1 MKLTVSSKDV
11 VTNVVNFICKLV
23 FKDELEAIKQE
34 TQASSANASRYIS
47 AVLKLDNLTDL
58 ERQALIDSYIE
69 MNPYYKKLK
78 DDHGI
83 APHISRLAKDMD
95 IISQNEALVT
105 KYPYLYYYRTIYKE
119 CLTSF
124 YATSYSVAMTSKDNY
139 REFALMTVN
148 IMAYINLMRKWLEN
162 PFDIEIMSEPDID
175 RFMFSFG
182 ITFFRD
188 LPFKYKTLIA
198 RNLNK
203 LIASKGTD
211 RVIVDILE
219 IFNFSG
225 IDIYKYYL
233 AKEATDQPA
242 GSKSSNWLINKNLD
256 VYFLS
261 HTIKIPSLQ
270 IAMKNNEYKKTRY
283 EKMVSRDPYWQ
294 IEKHEIA
301 AMDFDFVETKYF
313 SIESGFDF
321 TTELLNSSL
330 MFNLIRKIRSDYKNK
345 EFLSITSRSLP
356 GDGIA
361 TLEDILVTIQ
371 VLTCDLYNVPDT
383 IEYSL
388 EATANVNSFAK
399 KDLVPAINTQLFID
413 HPDVLSNPSE
423 IALENLDTVP
433 RFDRYTTSGV
443 FKKNSLVKDKLFHLM
458 KREVDY
464 KKYKTLKSAYNSK
477 FYQKLNYD
485 LFRPYASFSSYLEAS
500 SPDLYSMIEE
510 SRNTLITSEK
520 QALIKEQVTLLTN
533 IANSII
539 DSFFFFFDTTSLTN
553 VIEYM
558 RTVLMAFKS
567 YTTTLLDIEF
577 FIQFREDFKTK
588 LLDSIEKITTKMR
601 FEDSV
606 RFAYKIFNTASFDI
620 DDKIYLHDYFK
631 FVYSSQFKDK
641 ELANHTK
648 DSFTYKSVKTT
659 LGRDKF
665 VKLKDKT
672 IVTQKVSVS
681 SILPEW
687 TDDFLVKN
695 VIPLGN
701 NPAHKE
707 TIGLTEVLLT
717 PSAKRDLTDR
727 VFPLNEVIDSIGV
740 TMSTASE
747 NLTMTESISNSSS
760 TLSLGVDSATLSENK
775 SIEATHALV
784 DEEQLLTDTFTITA
798 LNPED

>member
-1 MKLTVSSKDV
+1 
-11 VTNVVNFICKLV
+11 
-23 FKDELEAIKQE
+23 
-34 TQASSANASRYIS
+34 
-47 AVLKLDNLTDL
+47 
-58 ERQALIDSYIE
+58 

-124 YATSYSVAMTSKDNY
+124 YATSYSVAMASKDNY

-539 DSFFFFFDTTSLTN
+539 DSFFFFFDTTSNDLNEMLKLWKTIGAVPQKEN
-553 VIEYM
+553 ESIWN
-558 RTVLMAFKS
+558 RFKS
-567 YTTTLLDIEF
+567 SLDTFFEAKKVVFEKMKEDQDVNYNKKVEICVKAEAISERNDWRNATQELLQLQKEWKDIGYV
-577 FIQFREDFKTK
+577 QKKLADKLWARFR
-588 LLDSIEKITTKMR
+588 
-601 FEDSV
+601 
-606 RFAYKIFNTASFDI
+606 AAC
-620 DDKIYLHDYFK
+620 
-631 FVYSSQFKDK
+631 
-641 ELANHTK
+641 
-648 DSFTYKSVKTT
+648 
-659 LGRDKF
+659 DKF
-665 VKLKDKT
+665 FERKST
-672 IVTQKVSVS
+672 FFQSNRES
-681 SILPEW
+681 
-687 TDDFLVKN
+687 
-695 VIPLGN
+695 
-701 NPAHKE
+701 
-707 TIGLTEVLLT
+707 EV
-717 PSAKRDLTDR
+717 
-727 VFPLNEVIDSIGV
+727 
-740 TMSTASE
+740 E
-747 NLTMTESISNSSS
+747 NL
-760 TLSLGVDSATLSENK
+760 AK
-775 SIEATHALV
+775 KEAL
-784 DEEQLLTDTFTITA
+784 ITA
-798 LNPED
+798 VKEFQFGQNKEENLNAIKDFQRQWSEIG